1 MAWKLAIKP
10 TSAKSVSTFAVD
22 PIPMLVSNPTALT
35 VTFGVVAF
43 IMSLNN
49 SCACNA
55 NGFKYIGEFRNNTFV
70 GQILSD
76 GNPTFWG
83 SYDGEWTY
91 YDQDGTIKITN
102 LDNNWLQ

>member
-1 MAWKLAIKP
+1 MN
-10 TSAKSVSTFAVD
+10 SVG
-22 PIPMLVSNPTALT
+22 IIG
-35 VTFGVVAF
+35 FGRF
-43 IMSLNN
+43 GRIL
-49 SCACNA
+49 
-55 NGFKYIGEFRNNTFV
+55 